1 MEAVDSTGTPKA
13 RTSTRRVQ
21 TFCDLAIVMAAVV
34 QTVVHGAGSFA
45 GLVVVQ
51 AGRRRRASGQP
62 GNSHLTRG
70 GAAIGLPCAEEW
82 PCVLR

>member
-13 RTSTRRVQ
+13 PTSTRRVQ
-21 TFCDLAIVMAAVV
+21 TFCDLASVMAAVV

-51 AGRRRRASGQP
+51 RADD
-62 GNSHLTRG
+62 
-70 GAAIGLPCAEEW
+70 AERLDN
-82 PCVLR
+82 PATHT